1 MRRVRLTE
9 GQLHNVIRESVSQI
23 LNELNWKTYDSA
35 GRKMLYRN
43 DQKKKIIDGYLLLRA
58 GDKELN
64 KQYPHLHSIFDKR
77 HFNEPLTP
85 EEQEELDTYEKDWD
99 NHMDRKY
106 KYEKGGRGYYLDDED

>member
-1 MRRVRLTE
+1 MRRIRLTE
-9 GQLHNVIRESVSQI
+9 ERLHNVIRESVSQI

-106 KYEKGGRGYYLDDED
+106 KYEKGGRGYYVDDED